1 MAGYGINQQGVEN
14 LQKLAS
20 DLHHFNDNF
29 EEAGRA
35 LRQRVADVS
44 DEQGVYEDEIIEIID
59 SVNAEQEK
67 CREALNYLAL
77 KLSTRRTKCRSFWR
91 WGCKQQS
98 KYQKYLYE
106 KISFGRRRM

>member
-35 LRQRVADVS
+35 LRQRVADLS
-44 DEQGVYEDEIIEIID
+44 DELGVYEDEIIEIID

-67 CREALNYLAL
+67 GREALNYLAL
-77 KLSTRRTKCRSFWR
+77 KIEHQADEVSELLAL
-91 WGCKQQS
+91 G
-98 KYQKYLYE
+98 L
-106 KISFGRRRM
+106 

>member
-44 DEQGVYEDEIIEIID
+44 DELGVYEDEIID

-67 CREALNYLAL
+67 GREALNYLAL
-77 KLSTRRTKCRSFWR
+77 KIEHQAEEVSELLAL
-91 WGCKQQS
+91 G
-98 KYQKYLYE
+98 L
-106 KISFGRRRM
+106 

>member
-44 DEQGVYEDEIIEIID
+44 DELGVYEDEIID

-67 CREALNYLAL
+67 GREALNYLAL
-77 KLSTRRTKCRSFWR
+77 KIEHQADEVSELLAL
-91 WGCKQQS
+91 G
-98 KYQKYLYE
+98 L
-106 KISFGRRRM
+106 

>member
-44 DEQGVYEDEIIEIID
+44 DELGVYEDEIIESFD

-67 CREALNYLAL
+67 SREALNYLAL
-77 KLSTRRTKCRSFWR
+77 KIEHQADEVSELLAL
-91 WGCKQQS
+91 G
-98 KYQKYLYE
+98 L
-106 KISFGRRRM
+106 

>member
-44 DEQGVYEDEIIEIID
+44 DELGVYEDEIIEIIYGIAVPTVMV
-59 SVNAEQEK
+59 S
-67 CREALNYLAL
+67 
-77 KLSTRRTKCRSFWR
+77 
-91 WGCKQQS
+91 
-98 KYQKYLYE
+98 
-106 KISFGRRRM
+106 ISNPCICHGINQIRFHKSHIGAMISM

>member
-44 DEQGVYEDEIIEIID
+44 DELGVYEDEIIEII
-59 SVNAEQEK
+59 NAEQEK
-67 CREALNYLAL
+67 GREALNYLAL
-77 KLSTRRTKCRSFWR
+77 KIEHQADEVSELLAL
-91 WGCKQQS
+91 G
-98 KYQKYLYE
+98 L
-106 KISFGRRRM
+106 

>member
-44 DEQGVYEDEIIEIID
+44 DELGVYEDEII
-59 SVNAEQEK
+59 
-67 CREALNYLAL
+67 
-77 KLSTRRTKCRSFWR
+77 
-91 WGCKQQS
+91 
-98 KYQKYLYE
+98 
-106 KISFGRRRM
+106 